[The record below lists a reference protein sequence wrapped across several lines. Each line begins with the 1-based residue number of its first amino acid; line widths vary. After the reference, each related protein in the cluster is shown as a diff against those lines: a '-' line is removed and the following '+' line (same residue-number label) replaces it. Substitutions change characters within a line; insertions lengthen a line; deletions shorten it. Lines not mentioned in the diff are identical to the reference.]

1 MKYDLS
7 RSSIQTIVSV
17 VNPAEFEEEGI
28 FFGFNPAT
36 DKPSVEQIRHVQL
49 ASANFHAV
57 IEKLCGGANS
67 AVKPTIRLP
76 QNMVLIC
83 NICNMLYITPRPL

>member
-17 VNPAEFEEEGI
+17 VNPAEFEEGGI
-28 FFGFNPAT
+28 FSGFNPAT
-36 DKPSVEQIRHVQL
+36 DQPSVVQIMHVQL

-76 QNMVLIC
+76 QNMVYKRY
-83 NICNMLYITPRPL
+83 ICNMLYVTPLPL